1 MANNNNNFN
10 FNEVT
15 VMPSKKLS
23 KKLRQEQLTK
33 KIKENPFITDE
44 ELSELFNVSIQTIRL
59 DRLGLN
65 IPELRE
71 RVRNVAKLNYK
82 KVRAIAETEI
92 VGELIDLELN
102 KRGISILETD
112 SSMVFKK
119 TKIVRGHYIFAM
131 AESLAMAVIDADVT
145 LTGVANIK
153 YRVPVLSDQKLVA
166 KAEVTRIRSS
176 NYFVHVKIS
185 VKDEQVFRGK
195 FILVSL

>member
-1 MANNNNNFN
+1 
-10 FNEVT
+10 
-15 VMPSKKLS
+15 MPSKKLS
-23 KKLRQEQLTK
+23 KKDRQEKLIK
-33 KIKENPFITDE
+33 EIKENPFITDE
-44 ELSELFNVSIQTIRL
+44 ELSELFSVSIQTIRL
-59 DRLGLN
+59 DRLYLN

-82 KVRAIAETEI
+82 KVRTIAEAEI
-92 VGELIDLELN
+92 VGELIDLQLN

-131 AESLAMAVIDADVT
+131 AESLAMSVIDADVA

-153 YRVPVLSDQKLVA
+153 YRVPVLAGQKLIA
-166 KAEVTRIRSS
+166 KAEVTRIRAN
-176 NYFVHVKIS
+176 NYFVHVKIA

-195 FILVSL
+195 FILVSI

>member
-1 MANNNNNFN
+1 MA
-10 FNEVT
+10 
-15 VMPSKKLS
+15 PKKLS
-23 KKLRQEQLTK
+23 KKNRQERL
-33 KIKENPFITDE
+33 IKEIEENPFITDE
-44 ELSELFNVSIQTIRL
+44 ELSELFSVSIQTIRL
-59 DRLGLN
+59 DRLSLN

-82 KVRAIAETEI
+82 KVRTIAETEI
-92 VGELIDLELN
+92 VGELIDIQLN

-112 SSMVFKK
+112 SSMVFSK

-131 AESLAMAVIDADVT
+131 AESLAMAVIDTDVA

-153 YRVPVLSDQKLVA
+153 YRIPVLSGQKLIA
-166 KAEVTRIRSS
+166 KAELTKTRGS